1 MSEEEKGK
9 VIALGKNRFLIKF
22 RNEEEEDIKD
32 LEQAITLIR
41 KVLDRIEDK
50 KKEKLYG
57 LQSNSR

>member
-1 MSEEEKGK
+1 M
-9 VIALGKNRFLIKF
+9 
-22 RNEEEEDIKD
+22 NEEEDVKD
-32 LEQAITLIR
+32 LEQAIVLIR